1 MAYEYDHDCPFEAFI
16 TNLGKYNE
24 GELVG
29 EWVKFP
35 TTSEELQKV
44 FERIGIGSKDDFGNP
59 YEEWFISDY
68 DCYVDGLY
76 EKLGEYENL
85 DELNYLAS
93 KLDELD
99 DHDYNHFQAAM
110 QISDYTGSIK
120 DVINLIDNLDKYE
133 IYPGVESNA
142 DLGHYY
148 IEELGMME
156 VPDYLADYIDY
167 EAYGRDVAIN
177 EMGQFTDYGYVR
189 DTQEYFTE
197 YYDGDRENIPD
208 EYRVMDFMVSG
219 EKERK
224 TMNYETFKQEFA
236 EDIKEKLYERGYDD
250 VRISFNNV
258 EKTNQNYEA
267 MSVVPEG
274 SNVGVNFNI
283 ENAFANYEHT
293 DDYAGVLAS
302 ATMVIADGLDRA
314 PAIDVSALMDYENMK
329 EKLSVE
335 VISAEANA
343 DLLANVPHDRMEDLA
358 VVYRFVMESSEDG
371 RASILVTNNLMD
383 RMGVSHEQLRS
394 DALENSP
401 EIRPVVIMG
410 MNEVMKEMMGPEVYE
425 MFGIPDDAEETM
437 YVATVPDKNSGAG
450 VIAYQDF
457 MDQAAERVGG
467 DFFVLPSS
475 INEILLV
482 PDNGDMTAD
491 ALRDMVKDVNAK
503 EVSPEERLSD
513 NVYHYDSKDHVFE
526 LAEKFEARLAPF
538 DIKELRDL
546 TAYDELELDT
556 LGDEKTALFLIMS
569 DTDGTFNFLI
579 SMIYTQMFNLLCV
592 RPFLSD
598 KYDLTQHPN
607 YKLTADYDKRNYFDV
622 VKFLSHNLILKA
634 DDEYQVIDVT
644 E

>member
-1 MAYEYDHDCPFEAFI
+1 MAYEYDHDCPFAAFI

-208 EYRVMDFMVSG
+208 EYRVMDFKVSG

-274 SNVGVNFNI
+274 NNVGVNFNI
-283 ENAFANYEHT
+283 ENAFASYEHT

-335 VISAEANA
+335 VISADANA

-394 DALENSP
+394 DAL
-401 EIRPVVIMG
+401 
-410 MNEVMKEMMGPEVYE
+410 
-425 MFGIPDDAEETM
+425 
-437 YVATVPDKNSGAG
+437 
-450 VIAYQDF
+450 
-457 MDQAAERVGG
+457 
-467 DFFVLPSS
+467 
-475 INEILLV
+475 
-482 PDNGDMTAD
+482 
-491 ALRDMVKDVNAK
+491 
-503 EVSPEERLSD
+503 
-513 NVYHYDSKDHVFE
+513 
-526 LAEKFEARLAPF
+526 
-538 DIKELRDL
+538 
-546 TAYDELELDT
+546 
-556 LGDEKTALFLIMS
+556 
-569 DTDGTFNFLI
+569 
-579 SMIYTQMFNLLCV
+579 
-592 RPFLSD
+592 
-598 KYDLTQHPN
+598 
-607 YKLTADYDKRNYFDV
+607 
-622 VKFLSHNLILKA
+622 
-634 DDEYQVIDVT
+634 
-644 E
+644 

>member
-208 EYRVMDFMVSG
+208 EYRVMDFKVSG

-274 SNVGVNFNI
+274 NNVGVNFNI
-283 ENAFANYEHT
+283 ENAFASYEHT

-335 VISAEANA
+335 VISADANA

-371 RASILVTNNLMD
+371 RASILVTNNLI
-383 RMGVSHEQLRS
+383 RFRS
-394 DALENSP
+394 LGEDFTEENLKKVIAGEKEPPEKIPERKEAKPEKRKFDLVVDIQKKMAQGKNGGYVQWAKKYNVKQFAESILFLQQHDIHDKETLDALVDGSSAKYHEL
-401 EIRPVVIMG
+401 
-410 MNEVMKEMMGPEVYE
+410 MKT
-425 MFGIPDDAEETM
+425 IKDAEEKMAANKVIKTHIIN
-437 YVATVPDKNSGAG
+437 YAKTRETYSAYRKSGYSKKFYEAHRDEITLHKAAKEAFSKLPDGK
-450 VIAYQDF
+450 I
-457 MDQAAERVGG
+457 
-467 DFFVLPSS
+467 PK
-475 INEILLV
+475 
-482 PDNGDMTAD
+482 
-491 ALRDMVKDVNAK
+491 VKDLN
-503 EVSPEERLSD
+503 EE
-513 NVYHYDSKDHVFE
+513 F
-526 LAEKFEARLAPF
+526 ARLLSEKKAAYSEYKK
-538 DIKELRDL
+538 IKKEMRDYQI
-546 TAYDELELDT
+546 AKQNVESFY
-556 LGDEKTALFLIMS
+556 AAQ
-569 DTDGTFNFLI
+569 
-579 SMIYTQMFNLLCV
+579 QM
-592 RPFLSD
+592 
-598 KYDLTQHPN
+598 
-607 YKLTADYDKRNYFDV
+607 
-622 VKFLSHNLILKA
+622 
-634 DDEYQVIDVT
+634 
-644 E
+644 

>member
-1 MAYEYDHDCPFEAFI
+1 MAYEYDHDCPFEAYI

-44 FERIGIGSKDDFGNP
+44 FERIGIGSKDDFGNH

-68 DCYVDGLY
+68 DGYVDGLY

-189 DTQEYFTE
+189 DTQESFTE

-250 VRISFNNV
+250 VSISFNNV

-267 MSVVPEG
+267 MTVVPEG

-283 ENAFANYEHT
+283 ENAFASYEHT

-335 VISAEANA
+335 VISADANA

-383 RMGVSHEQLRS
+383 RMEVSHEQLRA

-401 EIRPVVIMG
+401 EIRPAVIQG
-410 MNEVMKEMMGPEVYE
+410 MNEVMKEMMGPEAYE
-425 MFGIPDDAEETM
+425 MFGIPDDTEEM
-437 YVATVPDKNSGAG
+437 MFIATVPDKNSGAG
-450 VIAYQDF
+450 VLAYQDF
-457 MDQAAERVGG
+457 MDQAAEKIGG
-467 DFFVLPSS
+467 DFFILPSS
-475 INEILLV
+475 IHEILLV
-482 PDNGDMTAD
+482 PDDGQKGAD
-491 ALRDMVKDVNAK
+491 ELKAMVMDVNATQ
-503 EVSPEERLSD
+503 VSPEERLSD
-513 NVYHYDSKDHVFE
+513 NVYHYDSKEHIFE
-526 LAEKFEARLAPF
+526 LAEKFEARQQEKGAV
-538 DIKELRDL
+538 I
-546 TAYDELELDT
+546 
-556 LGDEKTALFLIMS
+556 DEKAEERESVLKNLKDKQKETA
-569 DTDGTFNFLI
+569 T
-579 SMIYTQMFNLLCV
+579 
-592 RPFLSD
+592 
-598 KYDLTQHPN
+598 
-607 YKLTADYDKRNYFDV
+607 
-622 VKFLSHNLILKA
+622 KA
-634 DDEYQVIDVT
+634 PAKDAVEKA
-644 E
+644 EKSKGGEAL

>member
-208 EYRVMDFMVSG
+208 EYRVMDFKVSG

-335 VISAEANA
+335 VISADANA

-371 RASILVTNNLMD
+371 RASILVTNNLI
-383 RMGVSHEQLRS
+383 RFRS
-394 DALENSP
+394 LGEDFTEENLKKVIAGEKEPPEKIPERKEAKPEKRKFDLVVDIQKKMAQGKNGGYVQWAKKYNVKQFAESILFLQQHDIHDKETLDALVDGSSAKYHEL
-401 EIRPVVIMG
+401 
-410 MNEVMKEMMGPEVYE
+410 MKT
-425 MFGIPDDAEETM
+425 IKDAEEKMAANKVIKTHIIN
-437 YVATVPDKNSGAG
+437 YAKTRETYSAYRKSGYSKKFYEAHRDEITLHKAAKEAFSKLPDGK
-450 VIAYQDF
+450 I
-457 MDQAAERVGG
+457 
-467 DFFVLPSS
+467 PK
-475 INEILLV
+475 
-482 PDNGDMTAD
+482 
-491 ALRDMVKDVNAK
+491 VKDLN
-503 EVSPEERLSD
+503 EE
-513 NVYHYDSKDHVFE
+513 F
-526 LAEKFEARLAPF
+526 ARLLSEKKAAYSEYKKIKKEMRDYQIAKQNVESF
-538 DIKELRDL
+538 YAAQQSWDIEEDMK
-546 TAYDELELDT
+546 
-556 LGDEKTALFLIMS
+556 K
-569 DTDGTFNFLI
+569 
-579 SMIYTQMFNLLCV
+579 
-592 RPFLSD
+592 
-598 KYDLTQHPN
+598 
-607 YKLTADYDKRNYFDV
+607 KRQQ
-622 VKFLSHNLILKA
+622 
-634 DDEYQVIDVT
+634 ER
-644 E
+644 

>member
-1 MAYEYDHDCPFEAFI
+1 MAYEYNHDCPFEAYI

-29 EWVKFP
+29 EWVQFP
-35 TTSEELQKV
+35 TTSEDLKEV
-44 FERIGIGSKDDFGNP
+44 FERIGIGSGDGYGNT
-59 YEEWFISDY
+59 YEEWFITDY
-68 DCYVDGLY
+68 DCYVTGL
-76 EKLGEYENL
+76 KGNLHFGEYESL

-99 DHDYNHFQAAM
+99 DHDYNHLQAAM
-110 QISDYTGSIK
+110 QVSDYTGSIK

-142 DLGHYY
+142 DLGRYY

-189 DTQEYFTE
+189 DTQESFTE

-208 EYRVMDFMVSG
+208 EYRVMDFKVSG

-274 SNVGVNFNI
+274 NNVGVNFNI
-283 ENAFANYEHT
+283 ENAFASYEHT

-302 ATMVIADGLDRA
+302 ATMVIADGLDSA

-335 VISAEANA
+335 VISADANA

-383 RMGVSHEQLRS
+383 RMGVSHEQLRA

-410 MNEVMKEMMGPEVYE
+410 MNEVMKEMIGPEVYE

-526 LAEKFEARLAPF
+526 LAEKFEARQQEKKTE
-538 DIKELRDL
+538 I
-546 TAYDELELDT
+546 
-556 LGDEKTALFLIMS
+556 DEKSEEKGSVLKDLK
-569 DTDGTFNFLI
+569 
-579 SMIYTQMFNLLCV
+579 
-592 RPFLSD
+592 D
-598 KYDLTQHPN
+598 KQKKAAAKPP
-607 YKLTADYDKRNYFDV
+607 
-622 VKFLSHNLILKA
+622 VKDAAEKA
-634 DDEYQVIDVT
+634 AKSKGREVL
-644 E
+644 

>member
-120 DVINLIDNLDKYE
+120 DVINLID
-133 IYPGVESNA
+133 
-142 DLGHYY
+142 
-148 IEELGMME
+148 
-156 VPDYLADYIDY
+156 
-167 EAYGRDVAIN
+167 
-177 EMGQFTDYGYVR
+177 
-189 DTQEYFTE
+189 
-197 YYDGDRENIPD
+197 
-208 EYRVMDFMVSG
+208 
-219 EKERK
+219 
-224 TMNYETFKQEFA
+224 
-236 EDIKEKLYERGYDD
+236 
-250 VRISFNNV
+250 
-258 EKTNQNYEA
+258 
-267 MSVVPEG
+267 
-274 SNVGVNFNI
+274 
-283 ENAFANYEHT
+283 
-293 DDYAGVLAS
+293 
-302 ATMVIADGLDRA
+302 
-314 PAIDVSALMDYENMK
+314 
-329 EKLSVE
+329 
-335 VISAEANA
+335 
-343 DLLANVPHDRMEDLA
+343 
-358 VVYRFVMESSEDG
+358 
-371 RASILVTNNLMD
+371 
-383 RMGVSHEQLRS
+383 
-394 DALENSP
+394 
-401 EIRPVVIMG
+401 
-410 MNEVMKEMMGPEVYE
+410 E

-526 LAEKFEARLAPF
+526 LAEKFEARQQEKKTE
-538 DIKELRDL
+538 I
-546 TAYDELELDT
+546 
-556 LGDEKTALFLIMS
+556 DEKAEEKGSVLKDLK
-569 DTDGTFNFLI
+569 
-579 SMIYTQMFNLLCV
+579 
-592 RPFLSD
+592 D
-598 KYDLTQHPN
+598 KQKEAAAKPP
-607 YKLTADYDKRNYFDV
+607 
-622 VKFLSHNLILKA
+622 VKDAAEKA
-634 DDEYQVIDVT
+634 AKSKGREVL
-644 E
+644 

>member
-335 VISAEANA
+335 VISADANA

-383 RMGVSHEQLRS
+383 RMGVSHEQLRA

-425 MFGIPDDAEETM
+425 EETM

-526 LAEKFEARLAPF
+526 LAEKFEARQQEKKTE
-538 DIKELRDL
+538 I
-546 TAYDELELDT
+546 
-556 LGDEKTALFLIMS
+556 DEKSEEKGSVLKDLK
-569 DTDGTFNFLI
+569 
-579 SMIYTQMFNLLCV
+579 
-592 RPFLSD
+592 D
-598 KYDLTQHPN
+598 KQKEAAAKPP
-607 YKLTADYDKRNYFDV
+607 
-622 VKFLSHNLILKA
+622 VKDAAEKA
-634 DDEYQVIDVT
+634 AKSKGREVL
-644 E
+644 

>member
-208 EYRVMDFMVSG
+208 EYRVMDFKVSG

-236 EDIKEKLYERGYDD
+236 EDIKEKLY
-250 VRISFNNV
+250 
-258 EKTNQNYEA
+258 
-267 MSVVPEG
+267 
-274 SNVGVNFNI
+274 
-283 ENAFANYEHT
+283 
-293 DDYAGVLAS
+293 
-302 ATMVIADGLDRA
+302 A

-335 VISAEANA
+335 VISANANA

-383 RMGVSHEQLRS
+383 RMGVSHEQLRA

-410 MNEVMKEMMGPEVYE
+410 MNEVMKEMIDPEVYE

-526 LAEKFEARLAPF
+526 LAEKFEARQQEKKTE
-538 DIKELRDL
+538 I
-546 TAYDELELDT
+546 
-556 LGDEKTALFLIMS
+556 DEKSEEKGSVLKDLK
-569 DTDGTFNFLI
+569 
-579 SMIYTQMFNLLCV
+579 
-592 RPFLSD
+592 D
-598 KYDLTQHPN
+598 KQKEAAAKPP
-607 YKLTADYDKRNYFDV
+607 
-622 VKFLSHNLILKA
+622 VKDAAEKA
-634 DDEYQVIDVT
+634 AKSKGREVL
-644 E
+644 

>member
-110 QISDYTGSIK
+110 QISDYTGSIN

-189 DTQEYFTE
+189 DTQESFTE

-208 EYRVMDFMVSG
+208 EYRVMDFMVTG

-274 SNVGVNFNI
+274 NNVGVNFNI

-335 VISAEANA
+335 VISADANA

-383 RMGVSHEQLRS
+383 RMGVSHEQLRA

-401 EIRPVVIMG
+401 EIRPAVIQG
-410 MNEVMKEMMGPEVYE
+410 MNEVMKEMMGPEAYE
-425 MFGIPDDAEETM
+425 MFGIPDDTEEM
-437 YVATVPDKNSGAG
+437 MFIATVPDKNSGAG
-450 VIAYQDF
+450 VLAYQDF
-457 MDQAAERVGG
+457 MDQAAEKIGG
-467 DFFVLPSS
+467 DFFILPSS
-475 INEILLV
+475 IHEILLV
-482 PDNGDMTAD
+482 PDDGQKGAD
-491 ALRDMVKDVNAK
+491 ELKAMVMDVNATQ
-503 EVSPEERLSD
+503 VSPEERLSD
-513 NVYHYDSKDHVFE
+513 NVYHYDSKEHIFE
-526 LAEKFEARLAPF
+526 LAEKFEARQQEKGAV
-538 DIKELRDL
+538 I
-546 TAYDELELDT
+546 
-556 LGDEKTALFLIMS
+556 DEKAEERESVLKNLKDKQKETA
-569 DTDGTFNFLI
+569 T
-579 SMIYTQMFNLLCV
+579 
-592 RPFLSD
+592 
-598 KYDLTQHPN
+598 
-607 YKLTADYDKRNYFDV
+607 
-622 VKFLSHNLILKA
+622 KA
-634 DDEYQVIDVT
+634 PAKDAVEKA
-644 E
+644 EKSKGGEAL

>member
-189 DTQEYFTE
+189 DTQESFTE

-208 EYRVMDFMVSG
+208 EYRVMVSG

-274 SNVGVNFNI
+274 NNVGVNFNI
-283 ENAFANYEHT
+283 ENAFASYEHT

-335 VISAEANA
+335 VISADANA

-450 VIAYQDF
+450 VIAYQEF

-526 LAEKFEARLAPF
+526 LAEKFEARQQEKKTE
-538 DIKELRDL
+538 I
-546 TAYDELELDT
+546 
-556 LGDEKTALFLIMS
+556 DEKAEEKGSVLKDLK
-569 DTDGTFNFLI
+569 
-579 SMIYTQMFNLLCV
+579 
-592 RPFLSD
+592 D
-598 KYDLTQHPN
+598 KQKEAAAKPP
-607 YKLTADYDKRNYFDV
+607 
-622 VKFLSHNLILKA
+622 VKDAAEKA
-634 DDEYQVIDVT
+634 AKSKGREVL
-644 E
+644 

>member
-167 EAYGRDVAIN
+167 EAYGRDVAI
-177 EMGQFTDYGYVR
+177 
-189 DTQEYFTE
+189 
-197 YYDGDRENIPD
+197 
-208 EYRVMDFMVSG
+208 
-219 EKERK
+219 KE
-224 TMNYETFKQEFA
+224 
-236 EDIKEKLYERGYDD
+236 
-250 VRISFNNV
+250 
-258 EKTNQNYEA
+258 
-267 MSVVPEG
+267 
-274 SNVGVNFNI
+274 
-283 ENAFANYEHT
+283 
-293 DDYAGVLAS
+293 
-302 ATMVIADGLDRA
+302 
-314 PAIDVSALMDYENMK
+314 
-329 EKLSVE
+329 
-335 VISAEANA
+335 
-343 DLLANVPHDRMEDLA
+343 
-358 VVYRFVMESSEDG
+358 
-371 RASILVTNNLMD
+371 MD
-383 RMGVSHEQLRS
+383 RMGVSHEQLRA

-410 MNEVMKEMMGPEVYE
+410 MNEVMKEMMGSEVYE

-526 LAEKFEARLAPF
+526 LAEKFEARQQEKKTE
-538 DIKELRDL
+538 I
-546 TAYDELELDT
+546 
-556 LGDEKTALFLIMS
+556 DEKAEEKGSVLKDLK
-569 DTDGTFNFLI
+569 
-579 SMIYTQMFNLLCV
+579 
-592 RPFLSD
+592 D
-598 KYDLTQHPN
+598 KQKEAAAKPP
-607 YKLTADYDKRNYFDV
+607 
-622 VKFLSHNLILKA
+622 VKDAAEKA
-634 DDEYQVIDVT
+634 AKTKGGEVL
-644 E
+644 